1 MEARFISVINSK
13 AKGKRGEADAVALC
27 KKLGLKNPRRG
38 LSQSAGAIEAD
49 IVCDSLKS
57 FWIEVK
63 NRKAG
68 SVIYSY
74 IEQAENDSENTPKIP
89 LVLYKTNNKKFLVI
103 GDAEYL
109 LPILSG
115 HTVI

>member
-1 MEARFISVINSK
+1 VINAK

-49 IVCDSLKS
+49 VVCDSLKA

-74 IEQAENDSENTPKIP
+74 LDQAEKDSENTPKIP